1 MKFLFVHQTCPGQF
15 VHLLRHL
22 AAQGRHD
29 LVFIT
34 EPNDNEIAGVRK
46 VPYRR
51 PAASQAQTHPTV
63 RDLDGAARR
72 AEAVGTTAHNLKRLG
87 YTPDIIIGH
96 HGWGELLN
104 LRDVWPDA
112 PLVGYLEFYYRTEGA
127 DVGFDPE
134 FALPRADFPGVRAKN
149 AINLL
154 AFANGGCGITP
165 TAWQLSTYPS
175 WMREGITLVRE
186 GVELDLCRPDP
197 GARHATFSVG
207 GMRIAPAHKLVTY
220 VARDLEPYRGFHLM
234 MRAVP
239 HLLRQRSDIRVAIVG
254 GDGVSYGRR
263 PPQGTWKDV
272 LLAELKGQVD
282 PRRVVFPGWVDYGTY
297 LRLLQ
302 RSDAHVYLTYPFV
315 ASWSLREALAI
326 GCAVVASD
334 TAPVREFVADG
345 ETGLLA
351 DFFDAAGL
359 ADKIV
364 QVIED
369 ATLALQLRTRAR
381 TYAERHLSMRDHL
394 AAYDTLIQRLT
405 GQAV

>member
-15 VHLLRHL
+15 VHLLHHL
-22 AAQGRHD
+22 AAQGRHE
-29 LVFIT
+29 LAFIT
-34 EPNDNEIAGVRK
+34 EPNRNEIAGVRK

-51 PAASQAQTHPTV
+51 PVASPSQTHPVV
-63 RDLDGAARR
+63 RDLDAGVRR
-72 AEAVGTTAHNLKRLG
+72 AEAVAATARNLKLLG

-104 LRDVWPDA
+104 LRDVWPEV
-112 PLVGYLEFYYRTEGA
+112 PLVGYLEFYYRTAGA

-134 FALPRADFPGVRAKN
+134 FALPPSDFPGVRAKN

-165 TAWQLSTYPS
+165 TEWQLSTYPNA
-175 WMREGITLVRE
+175 MRRGITLLRE
-186 GVELDLCRPDP
+186 GVALDLCRPDP
-197 GARHATFSVG
+197 MVRRMPLSIG
-207 GMRIAPAHKLVTY
+207 GMRIAPTDKLVTY

-263 PPQGTWKDV
+263 PPRGTWKET
-272 LLAELKGQVD
+272 LLAELGTRID
-282 PRRVVFPGWVDYGTY
+282 PERVVFPGWVDYGTY

-302 RSDAHVYLTYPFV
+302 RSDAHVYLTYPFI

-326 GCAVVASD
+326 GCAIVASD
-334 TAPVREFVADG
+334 TAPVREFISDG
-345 ETGLLA
+345 ETGVLV
-351 DFFDAAGL
+351 DFFDPAGL
-359 ADKIV
+359 ADEIV
-364 QVIED
+364 RVIED
-369 ATLALQLRTRAR
+369 AALARRLRTGAR
-381 TYAERHLSMRDHL
+381 RYAEQHLSLRDHL
-394 AAYDTLIQRLT
+394 AAYAALIQRLT